1 MEVAKKCGTCGEVKP
16 HGEFYRSQ
24 QSKDGLRYQCKAC
37 TTEQRKQW
45 RDDNP
50 DKFKAQRKRNKK
62 RRQAAGTFKKWKSKR
77 PMSAK
82 ALLDRDIRLVL
93 NADMRS
99 VLLHGKTVYEMLGY
113 TAHDLIAHIE
123 PQLNDGMTWENY
135 GVKGW
140 HLDHVYP
147 VSLGDYDSPANT
159 SFKNVW
165 SLANLQPLWAAE
177 NIAKGAQPPTAMAA

>member
-16 HGEFYRSQ
+16 HDEFFKSSRS
-24 QSKDGLRYQCKAC
+24 SDGLRYQCKVCA
-37 TTEQRKQW
+37 TAQRMQW
-45 RDDNP
+45 REDNP
-50 DKFKAQRKRNKK
+50 EKFKAQRKRYKK
-62 RRQAAGTFKKWKSKR
+62 QRRAKRSATKKPFK
-77 PMSAK
+77 PMPTK
-82 ALLDRDIRLVL
+82 AVLDRDIRLVL